1 MDVFRALPLPAPDAE
16 ADSSKRLLQVI
27 TEFSARYGRQ
37 PTGVAR
43 APGRVNL
50 IGEHVDYEGYA
61 VLPMA
66 IEQSV
71 YVAFSTVAKKDKSGG
86 GVKTLS
92 VANAKPQYKAVTLSL
107 EAKEQDNMQK
117 LEQEGA
123 TWAKYVL
130 CGVLGVQDAYSE
142 LFNGEEG
149 DIQMLV
155 DGDIPAGCGLS
166 SSSALVVA
174 AALATNSALS
184 TPGRD
189 LLRRS
194 ELAELC
200 RRAEHRVGTMGGGM
214 DQAVSCL
221 AQRGVALHLDFS
233 SVPTRSNPVAVPN
246 DAAGVTFVV
255 ANSLVV
261 AEKAVDAATR
271 YNKRVVECALA
282 AKMIGKKAGIE
293 KWGEINR
300 LVDLQKALENTE
312 GESVTYWR
320 LQELASTLCPLEE
333 YSIHHLEAE
342 LEEPLAG
349 LFVGSSLEKSFQ
361 QHRLSC
367 GSVLCMS
374 GARQSMWRIFEQNVH
389 C

>member
-1 MDVFRALPLPAPDAE
+1 MWTTSEYVPLSTKILLKGVIVTSTMDVFRALPLPAPDAE

-130 CGVLGVQDAYSE
+130 CGVLG
-142 LFNGEEG
+142 FKTR
-149 DIQMLV
+149 I
-155 DGDIPAGCGLS
+155 LS
-166 SSSALVVA
+166 CLMVKREISRCWWMEISLLVA
-174 AALATNSALS
+174 ASPA
-184 TPGRD
+184 PV
-189 LLRRS
+189 RS
-194 ELAELC
+194 SW
-200 RRAEHRVGTMGGGM
+200 RPRWPRT
-214 DQAVSCL
+214 
-221 AQRGVALHLDFS
+221 
-233 SVPTRSNPVAVPN
+233 VP
-246 DAAGVTFVV
+246 
-255 ANSLVV
+255 
-261 AEKAVDAATR
+261 
-271 YNKRVVECALA
+271 
-282 AKMIGKKAGIE
+282 
-293 KWGEINR
+293 
-300 LVDLQKALENTE
+300 
-312 GESVTYWR
+312 
-320 LQELASTLCPLEE
+320 
-333 YSIHHLEAE
+333 
-342 LEEPLAG
+342 
-349 LFVGSSLEKSFQ
+349 
-361 QHRLSC
+361 
-367 GSVLCMS
+367 
-374 GARQSMWRIFEQNVH
+374 
-389 C
+389 